1 MIKKVL
7 EILKSKTQS
16 FGFNKEELK
25 SVAEIIVEQLDID
38 EEASDED
45 VEAEITKAVNQYLP
59 FIQLSQSMATRVINK
74 KLSQKKDDNKDDDKK
89 DNDKKD
95 DDVDN
100 NEDKDDKS
108 SKKDKDE
115 KEPEWAKALKEMSE
129 TIKTLSSTIGSM
141 KQEKKTQSR
150 EERLS
155 ELLKDAGAYGNSIM
169 RNFKRMSFDSDEAFE
184 EFFTE
189 TEDELADFLKEQKD
203 NSKQDNL
210 SKPPRARVFGG
221 DRNKKEVLTDK
232 EIDALADV
240 L

>member
-74 KLSQKKDDNKDDDKK
+74 KLSPKKDDNKDDDKK
-89 DNDKKD
+89 DE
-95 DDVDN
+95 DVNKED
-100 NEDKDDKS
+100 DKDDKS
-108 SKKDKDE
+108 SKSDKDKDE

-129 TIKTLSSTIGSM
+129 TIKTLTSTIDGM

-169 RNFKRMSFDSDEAFE
+169 RNFKRMSFDSDESFE

-221 DRNKKEVLTDK
+221 DRNKKEVLTDN
-232 EIDALADV
+232 EIEALADV